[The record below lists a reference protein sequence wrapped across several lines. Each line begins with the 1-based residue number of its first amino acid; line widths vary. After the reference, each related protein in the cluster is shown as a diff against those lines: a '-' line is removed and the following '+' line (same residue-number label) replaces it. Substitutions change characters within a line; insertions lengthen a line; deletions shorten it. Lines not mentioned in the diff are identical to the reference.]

1 MTDVERDPGM
11 DDEFTASQDGEY
23 VVEEGPK
30 DDDERVVGPE
40 DDEEGEDDFPDEA
53 RAVILDDDSVAKND

>member
-1 MTDVERDPGM
+1 M
-11 DDEFTASQDGEY
+11 
-23 VVEEGPK
+23 VEEGPR

-40 DDEEGEDDFPDEA
+40 DDEAGEDSDFPDEE

>member
-1 MTDVERDPGM
+1 VERDPGI

-23 VVEEGPK
+23 VVAEGPR

-40 DDEEGEDDFPDEA
+40 DDEDAEDAEFPDEA
-53 RAVILDDDSVAKND
+53 RAVILDDDSVAKDD